1 MKYFGTDGVRFIYS
15 NELVT
20 LAYKIGYALAKSYD
34 RIIVAVDTR
43 DSSEQLALSFT
54 SGAVKG
60 GATVSYGGIMPTPT
74 LAFAVRDGFYKIGAM
89 ITASHNPPEY
99 NGIKL
104 FDGEG
109 YKLTEKE
116 LIKIENE
123 IDKID
128 FGEFTF
134 LPPKISL
141 PIEMYIE
148 KVTKIAKPQKPVKVL
163 VDTASGAT
171 TVTAPKAFGELG
183 IDADFIGLEGTINTG
198 VGVFFVDKALEI
210 KKEKNLDLAFI
221 FDGDGDRII
230 AIDEENQILDGDIII
245 YILAK
250 WLLSENKLVNNTV
263 VGTVYSSLGLE
274 KSLAN
279 LGINLIRTNVGDKY
293 ISEKL
298 RRDQLSLGGESSG
311 HIIYNSTTGDG
322 LKTALLLTWL
332 ASVIPLSERRK
343 GYYRTPKAE
352 MNFPYSEELWN
363 ELSKKINEIKSI
375 SDSSGRILL
384 RKSGTEPL
392 IRLMFENT
400 EESTFQKWKKL
411 FENQR

>member
-1 MKYFGTDGVRFIYS
+1 MKYFGTDGVRLIYS

-20 LAYKIGYALAKSYD
+20 LAYKIGYALSKSYD

-60 GATVSYGGIMPTPT
+60 GATVSYGGIMPTPA

-116 LIKIENE
+116 LIKIEDE

-128 FGEFTF
+128 FGNFTF

-141 PIEMYIE
+141 PLELYIE
-148 KVTKIAKPQKPVKVL
+148 KVTKIAKPQKKLKVL

-171 TVTAPKAFGELG
+171 SVTAPKAFRKLG
-183 IDADFIGLEGTINTG
+183 IDVEFIGLEGTINTG

-210 KKEKNLDLAFI
+210 KKEKDCDLAFI

-230 AIDEENQILDGDIII
+230 AIDEENQILDGDVIL

-250 WLLSENKLVNNTV
+250 WLSSENKLVNNTV
-263 VGTVYSSLGLE
+263 VGTIYSSLGLE
-274 KSLAN
+274 KSLAK
-279 LGINLIRTNVGDKY
+279 LGITLIRTNVGDKY
-293 ISEKL
+293 ISERL

-332 ASVIPLSERRK
+332 SSIMPLSERRK
-343 GYYRTPKAE
+343 GFLKTPKAE
-352 MNFPYSEELWN
+352 INFPYSTELWKELSEKVN
-363 ELSKKINEIKSI
+363 ELKSN
-375 SDSSGRILL
+375 SDCNSRVIL

-400 EESTFQKWKKL
+400 DENTFQKWKKL
-411 FENQR
+411 FENQI